1 MPASLIT
8 RYKPQ
13 LLLQH
18 VQVIS
23 EAPEEHNEVCIS
35 ISVSLII
42 SSSTA
47 YRSID
52 QLTELYITVPESELI
67 CEMNTCSFGSYIRC
81 QTQPQH
87 ALCITTHL
95 YYA

>member
-23 EAPEEHNEVCIS
+23 EALEEHNEVCIS
-35 ISVSLII
+35 ISVSSTI

-67 CEMNTCSFGSYIRC
+67 CEMNTCSFSAYIRC
-81 QTQPQH
+81 QT
-87 ALCITTHL
+87 
-95 YYA
+95 